1 MYRVVYRNDTD
12 VVVEYRG
19 REYTE
24 QGESELAQPE
34 DGCRE
39 RQDGGKMSVDFEDLI
54 RKRTRTKGGSGQRQ

>member
-1 MYRVVYRNDTD
+1 MYREEYRNDT
-12 VVVEYRG
+12 VVVFECRE

-24 QGESELAQPE
+24 QDESELAQPE

-39 RQDGGKMSVDFEDLI
+39 RQDGGKMSVGVQDFI